1 MIGRAPLAVVRHR
14 PGYSSLDEWSGLES
28 GQAAM
33 GANVRSNV
41 RSDDTVELLRR
52 ARAGEH
58 DALERL
64 FDHHVPILR
73 RWASGRMPRWARG
86 ADDTWDV
93 VQETVISTLKHID
106 TFEPR
111 GVGALQAY
119 LRRAVVNRI
128 RNAIRRATIRPPAS
142 ELPPEIPNNDTSAL
156 DSVIRQQTN
165 ERYQAGLA
173 SLEPA
178 ERDALLGRIELG
190 LSYAALAQALG
201 KPSPDAARMTVA
213 RAVTKLSKAMNADS
227 SLPPP
232 PAANAPTAR
241 RSR

>member
-1 MIGRAPLAVVRHR
+1 M
-14 PGYSSLDEWSGLES
+14 S
-28 GQAAM
+28 
-33 GANVRSNV
+33 ANARSDH

-73 RWASGRMPRWARG
+73 RWASGRMPRYARN

-93 VQETVISTLKHID
+93 VQETVIQTLKHID

-119 LRRAVVNRI
+119 LRRAVINRI
-128 RNAIRRATIRPPAS
+128 RNAIRRATSRPQAE
-142 ELPPEIPNNDTSAL
+142 ELPVDIADRRTSAL
-156 DSVIRQQTN
+156 DTVIRQQAQ
-165 ERYQAGLA
+165 ERYKAGLA
-173 SLEPA
+173 SLEPL

-190 LSYAALAQALG
+190 LSYSALAQALG
-201 KPSPDAARMTVA
+201 KPSPDAARMTVV
-213 RAVTKLSKAMNADS
+213 RALQKLSKAMKQS
-227 SLPPP
+227 
-232 PAANAPTAR
+232 
-241 RSR
+241 

>member
-1 MIGRAPLAVVRHR
+1 MC
-14 PGYSSLDEWSGLES
+14 
-28 GQAAM
+28 
-33 GANVRSNV
+33 ANVRSDPK
-41 RSDDTVELLRR
+41 SDDTVELLRR

-73 RWASGRMPRWARG
+73 RWAAGRMPRWARN

-93 VQETVISTLKHID
+93 VQETVVQTLKHLD

-119 LRRAVVNRI
+119 LRRAVINRI
-128 RNAIRRATIRPPAS
+128 RNAIRRATIRPQAS
-142 ELPPEIPNNDTSAL
+142 ELPVDIANNDTSAL
-156 DSVIRQQTN
+156 DTVIRQQAK
-165 ERYQAGLA
+165 ERYDAGLA
-173 SLEPA
+173 ALEPL

-190 LSYAALAQALG
+190 LSYSALAQALG

-213 RAVTKLSKAMNADS
+213 RAMMKLSKAMHLDQPLSPPRPAD
-227 SLPPP
+227 
-232 PAANAPTAR
+232 ARTAR
-241 RSR
+241 RHR